1 MTDQEGLFSMD
12 TKTAVNPMLDA
23 AKSHIE
29 ALQAQNLIKAEHG
42 LTCQIILSLSEA
54 IGKAA
59 AKGQASAMSFASKE
73 LREYMALLPK
83 PETIGTFEQLM
94 NALTKDD
101 DDAQRSDP
109 LLA

>member
-1 MTDQEGLFSMD
+1 MTDQAGLFPMD
-12 TKTAVNPMLDA
+12 TKTAGNPMLDA
-23 AKSHIE
+23 AKAHIQ
-29 ALQAQNLIKAEHG
+29 ALKDQNLIKGEHG

-94 NALTKDD
+94 TELNKDD
-101 DDAQRSDP
+101 EDARRADP
-109 LLA
+109 LYA